1 MLPPTAAC
9 SEDVAPVWEQE
20 LDGKWAPFQGDRA
33 DLDKAATS
41 AYIERMYQEYKLH
54 GGAVFRLVNTRDE
67 AGTFRKVSLNFEN
80 LTAKTADGEKTS
92 PLWAIA
98 RRASYAAAG
107 DDSGSSPQPTVVRS
121 SAKNHT
127 MPAVVDSRRSSMTD
141 ASSPR
146 RRSTMTDFDSGAGYG
161 PGNAPL
167 PHPSGNLERRV
178 PVDSMVLPRKWSSMP
193 ASTEGHGVRFLLPDG
208 SFAADEVI
216 SPREGNVHAMIS
228 FHQDSSGTNADRLTH
243 LLVSNGVRAFCT
255 SAYCRKH
262 AGANWRHATNYGV
275 EYSPFMVLL
284 CDQGWLSSGET
295 NNEADLFLRKTLRER
310 LEGRIIAVL
319 FPDITPADRKNPK
332 SMLYNLA
339 VTQMIKVTDDGD
351 WMQEVLTTLQK
362 ALPAAG
368 YA

>member
-92 PLWAIA
+92 PLWAI
-98 RRASYAAAG
+98 RRKGGYTATEASVTKTK
-107 DDSGSSPQPTVVRS
+107 S
-121 SAKNHT
+121 
-127 MPAVVDSRRSSMTD
+127 MPAVVDSERSSIVD
-141 ASSPR
+141 V
-146 RRSTMTDFDSGAGYG
+146 DGVGGYG

-178 PVDSMVLPRKWSSMP
+178 TVDSMVLTRKWSSMP
-193 ASTEGHGVRFLLPDG
+193 ASTEGHRVSFLLPDG

-228 FHQDSSGTNADRLTH
+228 FHQGSSGTDADRLTH

-255 SAYCRKH
+255 SAYCRKN

-319 FPDITPADRKNPK
+319 FPDITPADWQNPK
-332 SMLYNLA
+332 TFLYNLA